1 MARVAPTVFDS
12 SMANDRVIVSD
23 VTIDPKPDG
32 ASAVLRGVLGVPAGI
47 GPWPA
52 VVVVHE
58 AFGIEV
64 EMRKQVAHLASLGY
78 LAVMPDLYSDGGAR
92 RCLVATM
99 KAMRSGTGRA
109 YVDIEAARQWI
120 LARSDALGTVGVIG
134 FCMGGGFA
142 LMTASSGFD
151 AAASNYGML
160 PSDPDDTLMTAC
172 PVIGSYGGKDSILKG
187 ATATLEKTLTRHGIV
202 HDLKEYPNAGH
213 AFMNE
218 AAAGPVWFRPLA
230 RVMGMGP
237 DPDAATDAWARIDSF
252 LREHLQPQKR

>member
-1 MARVAPTVFDS
+1 
-12 SMANDRVIVSD
+12 MANPS
-23 VTIDPKPDG
+23 VTLTDIIIDQKPDG
-32 ASAVLRGVLGVPAGI
+32 ASAVLRGVLGIPAGS

-58 AFGIEV
+58 VFGIE
-64 EMRKQVAHLASLGY
+64 EQMRRQVAHLASLGY

-109 YVDIEAARQWI
+109 YLDIEAARQWVR
-120 LARSDALGTVGVIG
+120 ARPEANGAVGVIG

-151 AAASNYGML
+151 AAASNYGIL
-160 PSDPDDTLMTAC
+160 PQDPDDALDQAC
-172 PVIGSYGGKDSILKG
+172 PVIGSYGATDSSLKG
-187 ATATLEKTLTRHGIV
+187 AAATLEKTLTRQNIV
-202 HDLKEYPNAGH
+202 HDIKEYPNAGH

-218 AAAGPVWFRPLA
+218 GPAGPVWFRPLA
-230 RVMGMGP
+230 RVMKMGP
-237 DPDAATDAWARIDSF
+237 NPDAAADAWQRVDAF
-252 LREHLQPQKR
+252 FREHLQPPKP